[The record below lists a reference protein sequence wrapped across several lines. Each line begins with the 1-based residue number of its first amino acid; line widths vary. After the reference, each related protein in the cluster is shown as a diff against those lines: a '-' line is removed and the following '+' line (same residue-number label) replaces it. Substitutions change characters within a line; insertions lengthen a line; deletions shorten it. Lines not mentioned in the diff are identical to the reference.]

1 MLSRLI
7 LLQFSQYVHPPVLLV
22 TTYSALI
29 ATLSYQAAA
38 SSYRQASQFSSR
50 RELMDVLHLALDWP

>member
-38 SSYRQASQFSSR
+38 SSSRPESQFSSR
-50 RELMDVLHLALDWP
+50 QELMGVLRLALDSP